1 MSNKILSIEGL
12 RKHFPVKNV
21 WGTDIALV
29 KALDGVDLEIE
40 EGKTFGIVG
49 ESGCGKTT
57 LMRTLLR
64 LVEPT
69 SGSVILSEKI
79 IETET
84 GRPAQMMSFGDAIT
98 NCLINNYIGFSGRA
112 SRSEYWFWVL
122 FTILVSFVTGIID
135 NFVFGWELGN
145 PTWITDIS
153 GLIFILPGL
162 SVFVRRLH
170 DVGRSGWWIL
180 SSILILPILPL
191 FYWSVVEGD
200 TNPNEYGKVPT
211 NTISKGN
218 GIVYNN
224 NAVSNKLEELTS
236 EELRSFRKQIGVVF
250 QDPMGALNPR
260 MLIKDIVSEPLVIHG
275 KTENMRDRVIEL
287 LNNVGLG
294 EEHLYRYPH
303 EFSGGQRQRIVI
315 ARALALE
322 PKILVLDEPT
332 SALDVSV
339 QAQILNLLNDLQ
351 EKYNLT
357 YIFISHDLSVIE
369 YMCDRLAVMYLGRV
383 VEEADTEELFT
394 NPQHPYTKALLSAT
408 PQFFAHDR
416 KKMMILGDVPS
427 PITYLDASKAEL
439 ATEMTEQERLE
450 VKAIEGKGIEYIV
463 RSSLNQVLP
472 LKEVGNRHF
481 ARV

>member
-1 MSNKILSIEGL
+1 MNNKILSIKEL
-12 RKHFPVKNV
+12 KKHYPVKNV

-40 EGKTFGIVG
+40 KGKTFGVDG

-69 SGSVILSEKI
+69 SGSVVLSE
-79 IETET
+79 ELTE
-84 GRPAQMMSFGDAIT
+84 GKFSS
-98 NCLINNYIGFSGRA
+98 NN
-112 SRSEYWFWVL
+112 
-122 FTILVSFVTGIID
+122 
-135 NFVFGWELGN
+135 
-145 PTWITDIS
+145 
-153 GLIFILPGL
+153 
-162 SVFVRRLH
+162 
-170 DVGRSGWWIL
+170 
-180 SSILILPILPL
+180 
-191 FYWSVVEGD
+191 
-200 TNPNEYGKVPT
+200 
-211 NTISKGN
+211 
-218 GIVYNN
+218 
-224 NAVSNKLEELTS
+224 LEELTS
-236 EELRSFRKQIGVVF
+236 EELRSFRRKIGVVF

-275 KTENMRDRVIEL
+275 KTDKVRERVIEL
-287 LNNVGLG
+287 LNDVGLG

-351 EKYNLT
+351 DKFNLT

-369 YMCDRLAVMYLGRV
+369 YMCDRLAVMYLGKI
-383 VEEADTEELFT
+383 VEEANTEDLFST
-394 NPQHPYTKALLSAT
+394 PHHPYTKALLSAT
-408 PQFFAHDR
+408 PSFEKDR
-416 KKMMILGDVPS
+416 KKIMILGDVPS
-427 PITYLDASKAEL
+427 PITYLDESNTEL
-439 ATEMTEQERLE
+439 ATEITEQERLE
-450 VKAIEGKGIEYIV
+450 IKAIEGKGIEYIV
-463 RSSLNQVLP
+463 RSSLNKVLP
-472 LKEVGNRHF
+472 LAKISVNHY